1 MKNKYLFVLLMLICI
16 ALGGLGLT
24 GVYVSRQDQRD
35 QEQNLTVVTSFY
47 PMYIAAMNVIGDTPG
62 VTLENLSEPQTGCLH
77 DYQLTPEDMKLLS
90 TADVFIVNGG
100 GIETFL
106 TDVAKS
112 YPDLQIIYGGENVE
126 MLDDNAHVW
135 MNMEDY
141 KIQVETI
148 ANKLAEADSAH
159 ASQYEAN
166 AEAYCG
172 RIQVLCNRARALR
185 EQIQGEP
192 VVIFH
197 EAYAYVAQEYGL
209 EVVGS
214 MDLDEER
221 QVSAGEVA
229 EILNV
234 IEEYHVPVVLA
245 EQLYGESMGNTVE
258 GESDAQGVYLDPLTR
273 GNYEKDSYLDAM
285 ENNMELLEKAFEQ
298 HSPEGHDHG

>member
-159 ASQYEAN
+159 ASQYAAN

-172 RIQVLCNRARALR
+172 RIQVLCNRARAL
-185 EQIQGEP
+185 
-192 VVIFH
+192 
-197 EAYAYVAQEYGL
+197 QEYGL

-258 GESDAQGVYLDPLTR
+258 GESDAQVVYLDPLTR

-285 ENNMELLEKAFEQ
+285 ENNMEQLEKAFEQ
-298 HSPEGHDHG
+298 HSHEGHDHG

>member
-197 EAYAYVAQEYGL
+197 EAYA
-209 EVVGS
+209 
-214 MDLDEER
+214 
-221 QVSAGEVA
+221 
-229 EILNV
+229 
-234 IEEYHVPVVLA
+234 
-245 EQLYGESMGNTVE
+245 T
-258 GESDAQGVYLDPLTR
+258 
-273 GNYEKDSYLDAM
+273 
-285 ENNMELLEKAFEQ
+285 
-298 HSPEGHDHG
+298 